1 MALYAAFTRE
11 SSSEEMKKE
20 QRQTLEAIGL
30 DLREAVDGAGD
41 CTWTGMTTKQRNT
54 AMFWNSYKNTHS
66 VASNNMRH
74 TLDNFPNFSLIY
86 LTMKKWQT
94 SFFWY

>member
-1 MALYAAFTRE
+1 
-11 SSSEEMKKE
+11 MKKE

-30 DLREAVDGAGD
+30 DLREVLLPLLLMQNAADGAGA
-41 CTWTGMTTKQRNT
+41 CTWTGMTTKQRKT

-66 VASNNMRH
+66 VTSNMRH
-74 TLDNFPNFSLIY
+74 TFENFPNLSLIY

>member
-1 MALYAAFTRE
+1 MAFYAAFTRE
-11 SSSEEMKKE
+11 LSSEEMKKE
-20 QRQTLEAIGL
+20 QRQTL

-41 CTWTGMTTKQRNT
+41 CTWTGMTTKQLNK
-54 AMFWNSYKNTHS
+54 AMFWNSCKNTHS
-66 VASNNMRH
+66 VASNMRH
-74 TLDNFPNFSLIY
+74 TLDNFPNLSLIY

>member
-41 CTWTGMTTKQRNT
+41 CT
-54 AMFWNSYKNTHS
+54 
-66 VASNNMRH
+66 
-74 TLDNFPNFSLIY
+74 
-86 LTMKKWQT
+86 
-94 SFFWY
+94 